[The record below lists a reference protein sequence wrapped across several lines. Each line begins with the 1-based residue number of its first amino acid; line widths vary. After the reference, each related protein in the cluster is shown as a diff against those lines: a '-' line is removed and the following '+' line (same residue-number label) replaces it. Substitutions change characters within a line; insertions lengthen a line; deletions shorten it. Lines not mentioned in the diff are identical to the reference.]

1 MTESPWLLVAGGRN
15 IILQLFEMY
24 TYKATVLKIVDGDT
38 IDVNI
43 DLGFGIVFSNQR
55 IRLYGIDAPETR
67 TKDKIEKQRGL
78 VTKLRLQQLCPVGSS
93 ISVRTHLRK
102 RGKYGRILGELY
114 IDGNKKSV
122 NSILVKEG
130 LAKTAEY

>member
-67 TKDKIEKQRGL
+67 TKNKLEKQRGL